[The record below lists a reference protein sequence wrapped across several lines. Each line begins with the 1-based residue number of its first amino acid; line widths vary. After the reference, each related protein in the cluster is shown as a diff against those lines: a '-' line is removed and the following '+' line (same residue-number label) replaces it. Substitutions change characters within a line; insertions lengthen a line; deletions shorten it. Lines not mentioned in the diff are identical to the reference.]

1 MKIFVLGYTGMLGRY
16 VYSYFKSKGYTNIVG
31 VSRKNIDASNVQMDR
46 INAVLYTDNAVIIN
60 CIGLINSRSDVGKFD
75 FISVNSVFPYLLS
88 DICSKTGSKLIH
100 ITTDCVFDGIDG
112 NYDEK
117 HIHNAKDIYGITKSL
132 GEPENA
138 TVIRTS
144 IIGEELNNKRSL
156 LEWVRLNKNKEVLGY
171 TNHIWN
177 GITCL
182 QFAKVCEDIIDNKLF
197 WKGVKH
203 VYSPESISKYELL
216 KLISKVYDLNLQ
228 VKEHETETVCN
239 RTITSI
245 RNEVT
250 IDIPGLEVQLEEMRE
265 FRNHL
270 DS

>member
-1 MKIFVLGYTGMLGRY
+1 MKIFVLGHTGMLGRY
-16 VYSYFKSKGYTNIVG
+16 VYTYFKSKLYDVVG
-31 VSRKNIDASNVQMDR
+31 LSRKDLDASNIKQEDL
-46 INAVLYTDNAVIIN
+46 NYFTEKSVIIN
-60 CIGLINSRSDVGKFD
+60 CIGVINSRKDINALE
-75 FISVNSVFPYLLS
+75 FIKVNSIFPHLLS
-88 DICSKTGSKLIH
+88 YVCNEIDSKLIH
-100 ITTDCVFDGIDG
+100 ITTDCVFDGLDG
-112 NYDEK
+112 NYDELFE
-117 HIHNAKDIYGITKSL
+117 HNAKDIYGITKSI
-132 GEPENA
+132 GEPVD
-138 TVIRTS
+138 TTIIRTS
-144 IIGEELNNKRSL
+144 IIGEELNNSRSL
-156 LEWVRLNKNKEVLGY
+156 LEWVKSNKGKEVLGY
-171 TNHIWN
+171 TNHVWN

-182 QFAKVCEDIIDNKLF
+182 QFAKICKNIIDNKLF
-197 WKGVKH
+197 WKGTKH

-239 RTITSI
+239 RTMTSI